1 MGQGVQERNVVTQ
14 MAEMLRSGRLGVSSG
29 KLDGGGLLA
38 VGVGG
43 GVVVAVVVVVVVV
56 TVVVIVS
63 IGGTARLACRQNQ
76 VIR

>member
-1 MGQGVQERNVVTQ
+1 

-38 VGVGG
+38 VAVGG
-43 GVVVAVVVVVVVV
+43 GVVVAVVVVVVVVVVV

-76 VIR
+76 DIR

>member
-1 MGQGVQERNVVTQ
+1 

-56 TVVVIVS
+56 VVTVVVIVS